1 MVLPLG
7 ELIINPTVTTY
18 VANIPEHMRAQYMGM
33 LEMVYRFAL
42 GISPLIGGILNDF
55 FFPEMI
61 WIIST
66 FSLIG
71 SVGFSNFIFLKKG
84 TGPLKKIYLILWI
97 P

>member
-1 MVLPLG
+1 MVLLTIG

-18 VANIPEHMRAQYMGM
+18 VANIAPEHMRAQYMGM

-61 WIIST
+61 WIFST
-66 FSLIG
+66 FLSLIG
-71 SVGFSNFIFLKKG
+71 SVGFIKFHFLKKVQDH
-84 TGPLKKIYLILWI
+84 
-97 P
+97 

>member
-1 MVLPLG
+1 MVLLTIG

-18 VANIPEHMRAQYMGM
+18 VANIAPEHMRAQYMGM

-61 WIIST
+61 WIFST
-66 FSLIG
+66 FLSLIG
-71 SVGFSNFIFLKKG
+71 RNLTS
-84 TGPLKKIYLILWI
+84 
-97 P
+97 